1 MAFTDYK
8 CVDDVVKKHKLRME
22 QAPVVVPALD
32 APAFG
37 SYFLEELQFSLR
49 RLPVGRSEIGAGE
62 IILFPILREVW
73 KPYAGEL
80 SLFSHESFEFDDD
93 LKGVPDYFVCRKSE
107 YGQTI
112 PEVPYLLVMEDKLD
126 DFERTWGQCLAQM
139 LAAQKLNNA
148 PELPIY
154 GITTNSKTWEFGV
167 LKHNDVTLQ
176 QEPATLYDLQQL
188 GRALH
193 AVMRACR
200 DLAVAACVPASTP

>member
-73 KPYAGEL
+73 KPYADQL

-93 LKGVPDYFVCRKSE
+93 LKGVPDYFICRKSE

-112 PEVPYLLVMEDKLD
+112 PEVPYLLVMEAKLD
-126 DFERTWGQCLAQM
+126 DFERAWGQCLAQM
-139 LAAQKLNNA
+139 LAAQRLNNA
-148 PELPIY
+148 PDLPVY
-154 GITTNSKTWEFGV
+154 GITTNSKTWEFGM
-167 LKHNDVTLQ
+167 LLGNEFTQ
-176 QEPATLYDLQQL
+176 QQQPFALANLDEL

-200 DLAVAACVPASTP
+200 DLADAARVPASTP